1 MTTQRELWIGS
12 VFTVEW
18 DLVDTAGAPIIAA
31 AVAGAVV
38 RGTSFTAAMTIT
50 HATGSGTYRASWAAT
65 AAGTYGYRLTAT
77 VSSLPVGATGG
88 SFAVTRS
95 ITGAEPIILDPAD
108 PVGMM
113 RLLTTDVDEAFPILT
128 DAQYLAFLGIEGG
141 VIKKGAAAA
150 LEAIATSET
159 LRTKK
164 ITTQDLSIDGPAVAE
179 DLRKRAKLLRDQVR
193 QDITNERDD
202 TAYADGFGFDSVD
215 FDPHA
220 SRWPGLGC

>member
-1 MTTQRELWIGS
+1 MTIREIWPGS
-12 VFTVEW
+12 VFVVEW
-18 DLVDTAGAPIIAA
+18 DLVDLDKAP
-31 AVAGAVV
+31 V
-38 RGTSFTAAMTIT
+38 T
-50 HATGSGTYRASWAAT
+50 
-65 AAGTYGYRLTAT
+65 TAT
-77 VSSLPVGATGG
+77 VVGTIVKPSLETAGMDIDHDTGSNTYRGSYQPAQSGRFGWKLEATGDG
-88 SFAVTRS
+88 QGAVEGEFFVSRDT
-95 ITGAEPIILDPAD
+95 TGAPPITLDPAE
-108 PVGMM
+108 PVGML

-128 DAQYLAFLGIEGG
+128 DAQYLAFLGLEGN

-193 QDITNERDD
+193 SDITDARDD
-202 TAYADGFGFDSVD
+202 TEYADGYGFDFVD

-220 SRWPGLGC
+220 SRWPGIGC